1 MLTTEE
7 LIVFLLMALVAEVIG
22 TIGGFGSS
30 LFFVP
35 IAAYF
40 FDFKTALGITGIFHV
55 ASNVS
60 KIALFRQGVQKDLV
74 IKIGIPAVLL
84 VMLGA
89 WLTQHLESDFLQ
101 LALHIVL
108 ISVSLFLLIFQQ
120 IKLQPNTANAV
131 GGGIISGFLAGLTGT
146 GGAIRGLTLAAFR
159 LPKETFIATSAQ
171 IDFGVDF
178 SRSIVYYNQGY
189 VAGDVWML
197 IAPLLVISFVGSWI
211 GKYILRLISENV
223 FQKIVLV
230 LILIIG
236 LFGVISNLT

>member
-1 MLTTEE
+1 
-7 LIVFLLMALVAEVIG
+7 
-22 TIGGFGSS
+22 
-30 LFFVP
+30 
-35 IAAYF
+35 
-40 FDFKTALGITGIFHV
+40 
-55 ASNVS
+55 
-60 KIALFRQGVQKDLV
+60 
-74 IKIGIPAVLL
+74 
-84 VMLGA
+84 
-89 WLTQHLESDFLQ
+89 
-101 LALHIVL
+101 
-108 ISVSLFLLIFQQ
+108 LIFQQ

-131 GGGIISGFLAGLTGT
+131 AGGIISGFLAGLTGT

-159 LPKETFIATSAQ
+159 VPKETFIATSAL

-223 FQKIVLV
+223 FQKIVLA

>member
-7 LIVFLLMALVAEVIG
+7 LIVFLLLALVAEIIG

-30 LFFVP
+30 IFFVP

-74 IKIGIPAVLL
+74 IKIGIPAIVL
-84 VMLGA
+84 VILGA
-89 WLTQHLESDFLQ
+89 WLTQHFESDFLQ
-101 LALHIVL
+101 LALHVVL

-131 GGGIISGFLAGLTGT
+131 GGGIVSGFLAGLTGT

-159 LPKETFIATSAQ
+159 LPKETFIATSAL

-178 SRSIVYYNQGY
+178 SRSVMYYNQGY
-189 VAGDVWML
+189 VTREVWIL

-211 GKYILRLISENV
+211 GKRVLRLISESV
-223 FQKIVLV
+223 FQKIVLL

-236 LFGVISNLT
+236 LYGVISNLI